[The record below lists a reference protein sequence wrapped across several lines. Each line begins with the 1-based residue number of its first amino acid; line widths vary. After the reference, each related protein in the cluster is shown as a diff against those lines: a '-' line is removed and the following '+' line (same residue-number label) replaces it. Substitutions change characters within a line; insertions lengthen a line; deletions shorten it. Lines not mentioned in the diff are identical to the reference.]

1 MGASRSVCDAG
12 WLDHEYQIGLTGKTI
27 SPDLY
32 ITVAIS
38 GACQHMAGCS
48 SAKHIVAINRDKD
61 ANIFKAASFG
71 VVGDWTKVLPS
82 FIETVRELV
91 D

>member
-1 MGASRSVCDAG
+1 
-12 WLDHEYQIGLTGKTI
+12 
-27 SPDLY
+27 
-32 ITVAIS
+32 
-38 GACQHMAGCS
+38 
-48 SAKHIVAINRDKD
+48 VAINRDKD

-71 VVGDWTKVLPS
+71 VVGDWNNILPS